1 MKKRMGIVAAVAT
14 AMLCSSFAF
23 AAPIKIGLMAPITG
37 AFASEGQDMQKICEL
52 MTEELNKAG
61 VIIAVQSGT
70 TGETY
75 CRENFPNATIQPYG
89 NSTDSFAA
97 MQAGQATAVCTNA
110 AVVKKMLSEAYSDAQ
125 VVIEVATGEEY
136 AVAVNKDNPE
146 LTKAINEAI
155 KKLQDDG
162 TVEKLAAKWLG

>member
-1 MKKRMGIVAAVAT
+1 M
-14 AMLCSSFAF
+14 
-23 AAPIKIGLMAPITG
+23 
-37 AFASEGQDMQKICEL
+37 
-52 MTEELNKAG
+52 
-61 VIIAVQSGT
+61 QSGT

-125 VVIEVATGEEY
+125 VVLEVAAGEEY